1 VKNRQSNLLQN
12 PSDTPALREYP
23 SRLFVETT
31 SRCNLSC
38 FMCVKQTR
46 DSGVKDGDLTPEAFT
61 RLEPAL
67 PNLEALVLN
76 GVGEPLLHPHLE
88 EFIRRARRRMPE
100 RGWIGFQSNAL
111 LLNESRA
118 LSLTEA
124 GLDRICLSLDSV
136 SADTFRKVREGGE
149 LLAVDRALSALESA
163 AKKSRRPKIRP
174 GVEFVLMRDN
184 LHELPEALRWAA
196 RRGAEFAIVTHLLP
210 YDEKHADQAA
220 YGSCTEA
227 SIELFETWKKKAAEA
242 GVDLCRYFEV
252 IFKYAKSDK
261 EQRIVGFVEQMKTDA
276 GERGISFDLKKL
288 LQMDRSWL
296 EEVAA
301 VFEEAR
307 GAAEEMGLDLRL
319 PEIVPQADRHCH
331 FVEDGGAF
339 ISWDGGIHPCYF
351 LWHRYNCFAGGW
363 NQIVKPKIFGSLAER
378 GILEI
383 WNDVEF
389 RSFRESVLEYDYP
402 YCSSCTLAPCD
413 YVQTE
418 EFEQDCHVNAQPCGS
433 CLWCMGLFQCLR

>member
-1 VKNRQSNLLQN
+1 MKKGQNKSNLATA
-12 PSDTPALREYP
+12 DTPALREYP

-46 DSGVKDGDLTPEAFT
+46 DSGVKDGDLAPETFS

-67 PNLEALVLN
+67 PTLEALVLN

-88 EFIRRARRRMPE
+88 EFIRRAKKRMPE

-118 LSLTEA
+118 LGLAEA

-136 SADTFRKVREGGE
+136 SAETFRKVREGGE
-149 LLAVDRALSALESA
+149 LLAVERGLSALEFA
-163 AKKSRRPKIRP
+163 AKRTGRKIGT

-196 RRGAEFAIVTHLLP
+196 LRGADFALVTHLLP
-210 YDEKHADQAA
+210 YDEKHAAQAA

-227 SIELFETWKKKAAEA
+227 SIELFETWKKKGAAA
-242 GVDLCRYFEV
+242 GVDMARYFEV
-252 IFKYAKSDK
+252 VFKYAKTEE
-261 EQRIVGFVEQMKTDA
+261 EQRIIGLVEQMKKDGA
-276 GERGISFDLKKL
+276 ERGISFDLKKL
-288 LQMDRSWL
+288 LRMDRSWL

-307 GAAEEMGLDLRL
+307 EVAGETGLDLRL
-319 PEIVPQADRHCH
+319 PEIVPQADRQCH

-363 NQIVKPKIFGSLAER
+363 DQIVKPKTFGNLAER
-378 GILEI
+378 DILEI
-383 WNDVEF
+383 WNDREF
-389 RSFRESVLEYDYP
+389 RFFRESVLDYDYP